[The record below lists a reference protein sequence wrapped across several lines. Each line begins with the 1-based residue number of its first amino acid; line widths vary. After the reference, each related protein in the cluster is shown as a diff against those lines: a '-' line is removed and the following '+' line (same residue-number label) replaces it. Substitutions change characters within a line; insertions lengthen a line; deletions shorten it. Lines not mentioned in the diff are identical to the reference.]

1 MFLVFNLREAEH
13 LVFIFFSSR
22 NPTPG
27 IVINRP
33 NGTDVYKGVPK
44 DYTGEVGD
52 PVTCLVLLFNQN
64 CPIISLGGRGLWCRM
79 WLQRTS
85 WPCWKVTSQKSKGA
99 QEKSLKG
106 KWINLTQQ
114 TPPNYQV
121 LWVLL
126 TFYNSSLGS
135 GPNDHIF
142 VYFTDHG
149 APGLLAFPDDEVT
162 FLTLTF
168 TRVTS
173 RLCGN
178 KLIWSCSAGLVW

>member
-1 MFLVFNLREAEH
+1 MFLVFNLRGFFFFQEPHTRDCYQQAQRHRRIQGSSQRLHRGGGWPCNMFSVIVQSELSNH
-13 LVFIFFSSR
+13 LF
-22 NPTPG
+22 
-27 IVINRP
+27 
-33 NGTDVYKGVPK
+33 
-44 DYTGEVGD
+44 
-52 PVTCLVLLFNQN
+52 
-64 CPIISLGGRGLWCRM
+64 GGGLWCRM

-173 RLCGN
+173 RLYGN